1 MTRNQFFYDIIVDE
15 QLLFT
20 IMNELFDVVFLMK
33 VEAGPKFR
41 YVRASSHALY
51 LANLT
56 EKDIGKCIED
66 IYPKEMA
73 AYLNKQYRKAL
84 ETRKIVTYR
93 DQVNIKGEWRIAE
106 SMIVPVFTKD
116 GTMPYMVC
124 FTRDIT
130 EQIAREKQFEEIHQL
145 FHSFLEQT
153 HDAIVMFDLAGRVLR
168 VNREAERLLGWS
180 EKEVLAKKI
189 ADFLPGHHGKLQQS
203 LQKLS
208 RGQTLTSVH
217 LSLVRKDGKKV
228 HVSANVTPV
237 FGNDGTAVA
246 GLSILRDM
254 TDFIQVREQLQQSEE
269 LYRKVIEFLP
279 DPIIIQ
285 ADGVIHYMNPAGLEM
300 VKAERID
307 FVKGKRLSD
316 FLEKR
321 EQQENE
327 WVLTSLCGEQKE
339 VDVKAMSIDYYGQ
352 SAQFLIIRDL
362 SEQKSKEKKIEF
374 MAQYDPITVL
384 PNRNYLREK
393 LNELLLRD
401 VSIAVLLVDVNRFQF
416 INDFLGHSNGDELLK
431 EVARRL
437 KKIQSEQVFLSRIG
451 DDEFAV
457 VYTYNKKEEVNWLLK
472 KLDRLLNEPYFIAG
486 EKLNV
491 TINIGVSC
499 AHDADRS
506 VETLLSNAGKAV
518 YYAKTNGVH
527 RVVQYQS
534 KLHDI
539 FVKRIRLENDLQ
551 TALENNEF
559 SLYYQPKVNVQ
570 SGTVSVEALIRWK
583 HPQLGMVSPAEF
595 IPIAEETNMIERIGK
610 WVLQQSCDDLKT
622 LHKSGFSALK
632 MAVNLSARQFMDSS
646 LKATVSNI
654 LTSADVP
661 PSSFVFE
668 ITETTIM
675 KEPNEVIR
683 ILQALKEQGIMIA
696 IDDFGVSYS
705 SLNYLN
711 RFPIDAVKIDRSF
724 IRDFHEN
731 RKGAEIVEAII
742 SLAHRL
748 NLSVT
753 AEGVETEEQVRF
765 LLEKGCDEMQ
775 GYYFSRPVPLEQ
787 LPNVLMK
794 LQLFARKWR

>member
-1 MTRNQFFYDIIVDE
+1 M
-15 QLLFT
+15 
-20 IMNELFDVVFLMK
+20 
-33 VEAGPKFR
+33 
-41 YVRASSHALY
+41 
-51 LANLT
+51 
-56 EKDIGKCIED
+56 
-66 IYPKEMA
+66 
-73 AYLNKQYRKAL
+73 
-84 ETRKIVTYR
+84 
-93 DQVNIKGEWRIAE
+93 
-106 SMIVPVFTKD
+106 
-116 GTMPYMVC
+116 
-124 FTRDIT
+124 
-130 EQIAREKQFEEIHQL
+130 
-145 FHSFLEQT
+145 
-153 HDAIVMFDLAGRVLR
+153 
-168 VNREAERLLGWS
+168 
-180 EKEVLAKKI
+180 
-189 ADFLPGHHGKLQQS
+189 
-203 LQKLS
+203 
-208 RGQTLTSVH
+208 
-217 LSLVRKDGKKV
+217 
-228 HVSANVTPV
+228 
-237 FGNDGTAVA
+237 
-246 GLSILRDM
+246 
-254 TDFIQVREQLQQSEE
+254 
-269 LYRKVIEFLP
+269 
-279 DPIIIQ
+279 
-285 ADGVIHYMNPAGLEM
+285 
-300 VKAERID
+300 
-307 FVKGKRLSD
+307 
-316 FLEKR
+316 
-321 EQQENE
+321 
-327 WVLTSLCGEQKE
+327 
-339 VDVKAMSIDYYGQ
+339 
-352 SAQFLIIRDL
+352 
-362 SEQKSKEKKIEF
+362 
-374 MAQYDPITVL
+374 
-384 PNRNYLREK
+384 
-393 LNELLLRD
+393 
-401 VSIAVLLVDVNRFQF
+401 
-416 INDFLGHSNGDELLK
+416 
-431 EVARRL
+431 

-491 TINIGVSC
+491 TINIGVSY